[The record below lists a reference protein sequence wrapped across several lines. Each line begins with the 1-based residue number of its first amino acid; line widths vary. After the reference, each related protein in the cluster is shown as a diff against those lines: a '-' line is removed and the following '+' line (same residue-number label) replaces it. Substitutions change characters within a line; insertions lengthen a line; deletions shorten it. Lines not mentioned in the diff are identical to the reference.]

1 VVLMVAKRSVL
12 VVEQLLDYGAVQPKH
27 SEGKVKHSADII
39 NFKIPRGWKK
49 DQSRGNENIP
59 RVYTFSG
66 YRILRHILDHGRTFS
81 LLQPQ
86 S

>member
-1 VVLMVAKRSVL
+1 LHISDL
-12 VVEQLLDYGAVQPKH
+12 SHEPPKH
-27 SEGKVKHSADII
+27 SEGTVKPSADII

-66 YRILRHILDHGRTFS
+66 GSRAVAFYANWGFDYRTS
-81 LLQPQ
+81 NSKLQQ
-86 S
+86 Q